1 MEKLN
6 VRFSDQQKRKISD
19 LSDCLD
25 LFSSDVARAAM
36 AIGLEK
42 LQALAARDAKEAKNQ
57 VSIYN
62 LKSK

>member
-1 MEKLN
+1 MKPLD
-6 VRFSDQQKRKISD
+6 VRFSEVTKLKISD
-19 LSDCLD
+19 LGDSLD
-25 LFSSDVARAAM
+25 LFKSDIARAAM

-42 LQALAARDAKEAKNQ
+42 LQALAARDAKEAKSQ